1 MPRNKFRAGNQ
12 FKFRLFF
19 FKKLMHTR
27 ATIDNNS
34 ACYLKYMQRDYI
46 HAERLHT
53 RFNRIHILRI

>member
-1 MPRNKFRAGNQ
+1 
-12 FKFRLFF
+12 
-19 FKKLMHTR
+19 MHTR